1 MDFEAYPGLNTVKVR
16 GSKVGFV
23 GYRWIRLDNSVLMAG
38 AKPEF
43 GIFIINWRV
52 MRCYQTIN

>member
-23 GYRWIRLDNSVLMAG
+23 GYRWIRHDDSVLMAG
-38 AKPEF
+38 PKPLLTEF
-43 GIFIINWRV
+43 GILRRLHWR
-52 MRCYQTIN
+52 ILGG